1 MIFLSHNS
9 KDKRIVE
16 PIAIKLRE
24 IFGQEYVF
32 YDSWSIQP
40 GEGIIDR
47 MNEGLANCTIFYFFV
62 SNNSLSSY
70 MVKLEWQN
78 AVMKASNGKAKLI
91 PVRIDNCLI
100 PPILSQSLY
109 IDLYTNGFDVA
120 LRQIVDIATG
130 SNTYRPQFTS
140 VSNLEART
148 TINIGREIDVE
159 VSANYYMEP
168 IPHFLFVTPNAKRE
182 ISFECKGCSMY
193 TSSFNEG
200 VIAIDNGRVHENA
213 IFLAPPNLIT
223 PGFPFIAHFK
233 ALTENDIRI
242 SSVWHEVTKN
252 NWKPIPFL
260 IKR

>member
-9 KDKRIVE
+9 KDKIIVE

-24 IFGQEYVF
+24 VFGQENVF

-40 GEGIIDR
+40 GDGIINK

-78 AVMKASNGKAKLI
+78 AVMKASNGNAKLI
-91 PVRIDNCLI
+91 PVRIDNCQI

-148 TINIGREIDVE
+148 TSLMGREIEVE

-168 IPHFLFVTPNAKRE
+168 IPHFLFATPNSENE
-182 ISFECKGCSMY
+182 ISFKCIGCNMF
-193 TSSFNEG
+193 SSNFIKS
-200 VIAIDNGRVHENA
+200 VLPADNGRAHENA

-223 PGFPFIAHFK
+223 PGFPFIAQFK

-242 SSVWHEVTKN
+242 TSVWHEITKN
-252 NWKPIPFL
+252 SWKSIPFL
-260 IKR
+260 VKR

>member
-9 KDKRIVE
+9 KDKIIVE

-24 IFGQEYVF
+24 IFGLENVF

-40 GEGIIDR
+40 GDGIIDR

-91 PVRIDNCLI
+91 PVRIDNCQI
-100 PPILSQSLY
+100 PPILAQSLY

-130 SNTYRPQFTS
+130 SNTFRPQFTS
-140 VSNLEART
+140 VSNLEARAT
-148 TINIGREIDVE
+148 SILGREIEIE

-168 IPHFLFVTPNAKRE
+168 IPHFLFATPNAENE
-182 ISFECKGCSMY
+182 ISFECKECNMF
-193 TSSFNEG
+193 TSNFIQG
-200 VIAIDNGRVHENA
+200 VLPADNCRTHENA

-233 ALTENDIRI
+233 ALTENNIKI

-252 NWKPIPFL
+252 SWKPIPFL
-260 IKR
+260 VKQ

>member
-9 KDKRIVE
+9 KDKIIVE
-16 PIAIKLRE
+16 PIAIRLRG
-24 IFGQEYVF
+24 IFGQENVF

-40 GEGIIDR
+40 GDGIIDR

-91 PVRIDNCLI
+91 PVRIDNCQI

-148 TINIGREIDVE
+148 TSFVGRDIEVE

-168 IPHFLFVTPNAKRE
+168 IPHFLFATPNAENE
-182 ISFECKGCSMY
+182 ISFECIGCNMY
-193 TSSFNEG
+193 TSSFNKG
-200 VIAIDNGRVHENA
+200 LLVKDNGKAHENA
-213 IFLAPPNLIT
+213 IFLAPPDLIT

-242 SSVWHEVTKN
+242 SSVWHEEAKN
-252 NWKPIPFL
+252 NWKSIPFL